1 VISYEGMGWRHSGAI
16 AAGVVGVA
24 LGGCG
29 ASSEFTCQNDA
40 QCMADGPGQCQ
51 PDGHCSFPAD
61 DCPSGQRYG
70 EHSGSY
76 SGQCVDAGSDDVAGT
91 SGAGSTSPSDASGEA
106 TNPVLTTSEPTTADG
121 TTGQP
126 VTATTSSEGSSGEAS
141 SSEGTTGEPI
151 DPDLVLWLE
160 LERAPDGQVLDSS
173 SFMSHGVCMAP
184 ECPEGTL
191 GVLGQGV
198 HLDGIDDAIVVPN
211 GPQLQTLDGLTVAV
225 WIRLDAPPME
235 HWAVLTKPVG
245 LSIDNSWEL
254 YFSSASHL
262 LRFAVTSGGIDYDV
276 ELPEPFPVAQW
287 VHVAGSWDANVST
300 LWVDGEMIGSVD
312 APAIEF
318 DDQPV
323 LVGADDDHE
332 GALSGH
338 YLGGMDDVRVYRRA
352 LTAEEIAALASG

>member
-1 VISYEGMGWRHSGAI
+1 MGWRLAGAI

-29 ASSEFTCQNDA
+29 ASSEFTCQSDA
-40 QCMADGPGQCQ
+40 QCMADGPGECQ

-76 SGQCVDAGSDDVAGT
+76 SGQCVDVGGDDVAGT
-91 SGAGSTSPSDASGEA
+91 HGAASTSTSAASGEA

-126 VTATTSSEGSSGEAS
+126 VTATGTSSNEGSSGEAS

-173 SFMSHGVCMAP
+173 PFMSHGMCMAP
-184 ECPEGTL
+184 ECPESAL

-198 HLDGIDDAIVVPN
+198 YLDGIDDVIAVPS
-211 GPQLQTLDGLTVAV
+211 GPQLLTPDGLTVAV
-225 WIRLDAPPME
+225 WIRLDELPME
-235 HWAVLTKPVG
+235 HRAVLNKPVG
-245 LSIDNSWEL
+245 LTIDNSWEL

-287 VHVAGSWDANVST
+287 VHVAGTWDGNVST
-300 LWVDGEMIGSVD
+300 LWVDGEMIGSID
-312 APAIEF
+312 ASAIDL

-323 LVGADDDHE
+323 LVGADDDHD
-332 GALSGH
+332 GGLSGH
-338 YLGGMDDVRVYRRA
+338 FLGGMDDVRVYRRA
-352 LTAEEIAALASG
+352 LTPEEIGALASG